1 MCVLFCKQKPAYG
14 LRMSDWSSDVCA
26 SDLKD
31 RMAYSKDLGIDPHPG
46 LTIGVVQLSPRSRG
60 RLHIAS
66 PDANIA
72 PRIYPDQFEDEE
84 DIRVLTSGIRIA
96 RPIASQA
103 ALARFVVTELRPGTE
118 TASDD
123 GKNGRAA
130 GRGRVC
136 HYL

>member
-1 MCVLFCKQKPAYG
+1 
-14 LRMSDWSSDVCA
+14 MSTPLA
-26 SDLKD
+26 SAHAIIRSRPDAPLPDLKLQLHHFSGKD

-84 DIRVLTSGIRIA
+84 DIRSEEHTSELHSLMRISYA
-96 RPIASQA
+96 DFCLKKHTTP
-103 ALARFVVTELRPGTE
+103 T
-118 TASDD
+118 
-123 GKNGRAA
+123 
-130 GRGRVC
+130 
-136 HYL
+136 

>member
-1 MCVLFCKQKPAYG
+1 
-14 LRMSDWSSDVCA
+14 
-26 SDLKD
+26 
-31 RMAYSKDLGIDPHPG
+31 MAYSKDLGIDPHPG

-96 RPIASQA
+96 RTIASQA
-103 ALARFVVTELRPGTE
+103 ALSRFVVTELRPGTQ
-118 TASDD
+118 TSPDD
-123 GKNGRAA
+123 EIVDYIRQSGTPSSPPIGPFPTGTDDLADVDPRLPV
-130 GRGRVC
+130 RR
-136 HYL
+136 LDRP